1 MFDPKMRLSKFLL
14 FLNAN
19 GISYEVC
26 KMLKG
31 ERLMNKI
38 GTATDDLLCL
48 LYIMFFQ
55 DAKSKLG
62 TSIYVHMNYG
72 HEMFNCQIKMNLC
85 LGTSLVSYHNQ
96 CILSHVLVHG
106 HLNKYAIMIA

>member
-1 MFDPKMRLSKFLL
+1 MYYIAPPEIFDSKMRLSKFLL

-31 ERLMNKI
+31 ERLINKI
-38 GTATDDLLCL
+38 DTATDDLLCL
-48 LYIMFFQ
+48 VSIMLFQ
-55 DAKSKLG
+55 DAKSQLG

-72 HEMFNCQIKMNLC
+72 HETFNCHGKMNLC
-85 LGTSLVSYHNQ
+85 LRT
-96 CILSHVLVHG
+96 
-106 HLNKYAIMIA
+106 